1 MKYTVIISRP
11 AQKVIDRLETDLFH
25 RIFKKLKI
33 LEDNPRPHGVEKLAG
48 TIDVYRVRVGDWRI
62 VYQIRD
68 RELIVLVV
76 KAAHR
81 REVYRG

>member
-11 AQKVIDRLETDLFH
+11 ARKIIDRLETDLFN
-25 RIFKKLKI
+25 RIVKKLKN
-33 LEDNPRPHGVEKLAG
+33 LEDNPWPSGAEKLTGEAN
-48 TIDVYRVRVGDWRI
+48 VYRVRVGDWRI

-76 KAAHR
+76 KVVHR
-81 REVYRG
+81 REVYR

>member
-11 AQKVIDRLETDLFH
+11 AQKVIERLETDLFN
-25 RIFKKLKI
+25 RIVKKLKI
-33 LEDNPRPHGVEKLAG
+33 LEDNPRPHGSEKLTGEA
-48 TIDVYRVRVGDWRI
+48 DVYRVRVGDWRI

-76 KAAHR
+76 KIAHR